1 MTAAE
6 FTAQNKAAV
15 KDGLI
20 LRYAD
25 GYGDPGNP
33 VYVAVSVANTDNC
46 GRLARRFDGFLHSRP

>member
-33 VYVAVSVANTDNC
+33 VYVAVWVANTDK
-46 GRLARRFDGFLHSRP
+46 LAYDRWE